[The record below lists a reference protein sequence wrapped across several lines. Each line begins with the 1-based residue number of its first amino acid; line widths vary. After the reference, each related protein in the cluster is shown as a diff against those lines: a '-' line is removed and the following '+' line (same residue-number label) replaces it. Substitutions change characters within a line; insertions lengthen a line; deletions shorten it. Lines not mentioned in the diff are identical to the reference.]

1 MTSAGRSFGG
11 LFVAHAN
18 GVSEQCETEA
28 HDDGAGG
35 QLGTDAGSNLSAV
48 VHHTARALHAPV
60 RAGSGAPAPIII

>member
-48 VHHTARALHAPV
+48 VHHAARALHAPV